1 MAPLTLKTF
10 IEESNDALAKIDGR
24 GRVVLANRHWLTLV
38 GPTAQG
44 SVLDWPGLREA
55 LERPGREE
63 QAFLTAAPG
72 VMAPLA
78 GALAPLTLG
87 ADPEESRLLFRI
99 RPVEP
104 GVVAARDRF
113 FTLIDHFPFGIGVH
127 RDLRFLY
134 VNQAA
139 VRYLGYDRAEE
150 LIGQPITTIIAPDD
164 LPAVRQRV
172 GHMMRTGQPLP
183 ERETLV
189 VRRDGSTVV
198 ADLAAFM
205 IRDEDGLPSY
215 VVVARDITDRR
226 QIEERLR
233 QSQRMEAVGRLAG
246 GIAHDFNNV
255 LAVVLSYAE
264 LIANQRPG
272 TSPGDDGM
280 RRIEQS
286 LDVIHAA
293 NEIRKA
299 AERAAALVKELL
311 TFSRGRLA
319 EVSSRSPNAAV
330 TDLRDFLERSLG
342 DAHRLE
348 LDLAPELPAIRAGAS
363 HLEQVLVNL
372 VINARDAMPGGGRVV
387 VRTRAVSFGVDE
399 PGAPPELDPGRYAV
413 FEVQDSGIGMSPEVA
428 RRAFEPF
435 FSTKGLGSGAG
446 LGLATVYGIARQAG
460 GTAEI
465 ASQPGHGTIVRVFW
479 PLEPLDPSASLE
491 AKPTAATPATA
502 APQAVSTAAPGAAS
516 ANGPEAQPD
525 PIHGMVSA
533 PQPRRERPLEGRR
546 ILLVEDDEAVR
557 ILVTRLLKHNGA
569 EVFEAHGADQAIALQ
584 EQLAIRGD
592 TPPDLL
598 LTDVVMPDKSGPEL
612 ARELRRQQPRLR
624 VVFMSGYADE
634 NLDADEIQQLGAHF
648 IEKPFA
654 TQDLVELMVH
664 ALNQP

>member
-63 QAFLTAAPG
+63 QAFLTTAPG
-72 VMAPLA
+72 VKAPLA
-78 GALAPLTLG
+78 GALAPLNLA
-87 ADPEESRLLFRI
+87 ADASESRLLFRI

-139 VRYLGYDRAEE
+139 VRYLGYDRPED
-150 LIGQPITTIIAPDD
+150 LIGQPITSIIAPDD

-189 VRRDGSTVV
+189 VRKDGSTVV

-272 TSPGDDGM
+272 TSPSDEGL
-280 RRIEQS
+280 RRLEPS

-348 LDLAPELPAIRAGAS
+348 LDLAEGLPAIRAGAS

-372 VINARDAMPGGGRVV
+372 VINARDAMPRGGRVAI
-387 VRTRAVSFGVDE
+387 RTREVSFGIDE
-399 PGAPPELDPGRYAV
+399 PSAPPELDPGRYAV
-413 FEVQDSGIGMSPEVA
+413 FEVEDSGVGMSPEVA

-465 ASQPGHGTIVRVFW
+465 SSQPGHGTTVRVYW
-479 PLEPLDPSASLE
+479 PLEPVALTTGEPSGTPSAG
-491 AKPTAATPATA
+491 ATPA
-502 APQAVSTAAPGAAS
+502 PQASHALHPTTTPAEPARAP
-516 ANGPEAQPD
+516 
-525 PIHGMVSA
+525 
-533 PQPRRERPLEGRR
+533 PRRERPLEGRR
-546 ILLVEDDEAVR
+546 VLLVEDDEAVR
-557 ILVTRLLKHNGA
+557 ILVTRLLRHNGA
-569 EVFEAHGADQAIALQ
+569 EVLEAHGADQAIALQ

-592 TPPDLL
+592 TPPELL
-598 LTDVVMPDKSGPEL
+598 LTDVVMPDKSGPQL
-612 ARELRRQQPRLR
+612 ARELRLHQPGLR

-634 NLDADEIQQLGAHF
+634 NLDAEEIQQLGAHF

-654 TQDLVELMVH
+654 TQDLVELMVT
-664 ALNQP
+664 ALGQP

>member
-10 IEESNDALAKIDGR
+10 IEESNDALAKIDGC

-38 GPTAQG
+38 GPTAPG

-55 LERPGREE
+55 LDRPGREE

-72 VMAPLA
+72 VKAPLA
-78 GALAPLTLG
+78 GALAPLNVG
-87 ADPEESRLLFRI
+87 ADKTESRLLFRI

-139 VRYLGYDRAEE
+139 VRYLGYDRPED

-189 VRRDGSTVV
+189 VRRDGTTVV

-264 LIANQRPG
+264 LIANHRPAS
-272 TSPGDDGM
+272 TPGDDGP
-280 RRIEQS
+280 RRLDQS
-286 LDVIHAA
+286 LDVSQAA

-319 EVSSRSPNAAV
+319 EVTSRSPNAAV

-348 LDLAPELPAIRAGAS
+348 LDLAEALPAIRAGAS

-372 VINARDAMPGGGRVV
+372 VINARDAMPRGGRVAI
-387 VRTRAVSFGVDE
+387 RTREVSFGIDE

-413 FEVQDSGIGMSPEVA
+413 FEVEDAGIGMSPEVA

-465 ASQPGHGTIVRVFW
+465 TSQPGHGTTVRVYW
-479 PLEPLDPSASLE
+479 PLEPGDQAANPE
-491 AKPTAATPATA
+491 AKSSGTNTSE
-502 APQAVSTAAPGAAS
+502 QAS
-516 ANGPEAQPD
+516 APALTSPSPAPTGSQPS
-525 PIHGMVSA
+525 PAGGSR
-533 PQPRRERPLEGRR
+533 PRRERSLEGRR

-569 EVFEAHGADQAIALQ
+569 EVLEAHGADQAIALQ

-592 TPPDLL
+592 TPAELL
-598 LTDVVMPDKSGPEL
+598 LTDVVMPDKSGPQL
-612 ARELRRQQPRLR
+612 ARELRQHHPRLR

-634 NLDADEIQQLGAHF
+634 NLDAEEIQQLGAHF

-654 TQDLVELMVH
+654 TQDLVELIVT
-664 ALNQP
+664 ALAEP

>member
-10 IEESNDALAKIDGR
+10 IEESNDALAKIDGH

-63 QAFLTAAPG
+63 QAFLTTAPG
-72 VMAPLA
+72 VPAPLA
-78 GALAPLTLG
+78 GALAPLNVG
-87 ADPEESRLLFRI
+87 ADRTESRLLFRI

-139 VRYLGYDRAEE
+139 VRYLGYDRPED
-150 LIGQPITTIIAPDD
+150 LIGQPITSIIAPDD

-189 VRRDGSTVV
+189 VRKDGSTVV

-272 TSPGDDGM
+272 TSPSDEGL
-280 RRIEQS
+280 RRFEPT

-348 LDLAPELPAIRAGAS
+348 LDLAKGLPAIRAGAS

-372 VINARDAMPGGGRVV
+372 VINARDAMPRGGRVAI
-387 VRTRAVSFGVDE
+387 RTREVSFGIDD

-413 FEVQDSGIGMSPEVA
+413 FEVEDSGVGMSPEVA

-465 ASQPGHGTIVRVFW
+465 SSQPGHGTTVRVYW
-479 PLEPLDPSASLE
+479 PLEPIDPMSGESNAGGTPSLSPAPAAQGSPAIPMSAPPAEPSAS
-491 AKPTAATPATA
+491 P
-502 APQAVSTAAPGAAS
+502 PQ
-516 ANGPEAQPD
+516 
-525 PIHGMVSA
+525 
-533 PQPRRERPLEGRR
+533 RRERPLEGRR
-546 ILLVEDDEAVR
+546 VMLVEDDEAVR
-557 ILVTRLLKHNGA
+557 ILVTRLLRHNGA
-569 EVFEAHGADQAIALQ
+569 EVLEAHGADQAIALQ

-592 TPPDLL
+592 TPPELL
-598 LTDVVMPDKSGPEL
+598 LTDVVMPDKSGPQL
-612 ARELRRQQPRLR
+612 ARELRLHQPRLR

-654 TQDLVELMVH
+654 TQDLVELMVT
-664 ALNQP
+664 ALGQP

>member
-1 MAPLTLKTF
+1 MAPLTFKTF
-10 IEESNDALAKIDGR
+10 IEESNDALAKIDGH

-38 GPTAQG
+38 GPTAPG
-44 SVLDWPGLREA
+44 TVLDWPGLADA
-55 LERPGREE
+55 LSRPGREE
-63 QAFLTAAPG
+63 QAFITAAPG
-72 VMAPLA
+72 VPGTLS
-78 GALAPLTLG
+78 GALAPLSVG
-87 ADPEESRLLFRI
+87 SDAQQSRLLFRI

-139 VRYLGYDRAEE
+139 VRYLGYDRAED

-183 ERETLV
+183 ERETLIM
-189 VRRDGSTVV
+189 RRDGSTVV

-264 LIANQRPG
+264 LIANQRPAPA
-272 TSPGDDGM
+272 TADDAP
-280 RRIEQS
+280 RRLDQS
-286 LDVIHAA
+286 IDVVHAA
-293 NEIRKA
+293 KEIRKA

-319 EVSSRSPNAAV
+319 EVSSRAPNAAILE
-330 TDLRDFLERSLG
+330 LRDFLERSLG
-342 DAHRLE
+342 EAHRLE
-348 LDLAPELPAIRAGAS
+348 FDLAEGLPHIRAGAS

-372 VINARDAMPGGGRVV
+372 VINARDAMPRGGRVV
-387 VRTRAVSFGVDE
+387 VRTRAVTFTPDE
-399 PGAPPELDPGRYAV
+399 PNAPPELDPGGYAV
-413 FEVQDSGIGMSPEVA
+413 FEVADSGSGMTEEVA

-465 ASQPGHGTIVRVFW
+465 SSQLGRGTTVRVFW
-479 PLEPLDPSASLE
+479 PLEP
-491 AKPTAATPATA
+491 PTATPPLDEDRPQPETATFEPRPPA
-502 APQAVSTAAPGAAS
+502 
-516 ANGPEAQPD
+516 
-525 PIHGMVSA
+525 
-533 PQPRRERPLEGRR
+533 PRRERPLDGRR

-569 EVFEAHGADQAIALQ
+569 EVFEAHSAEQALALQ

-592 TPPDLL
+592 TPPELL

-612 ARELRRQQPRLR
+612 TRELRRHQPRLR
-624 VVFMSGYADE
+624 LVFMSGYADE

-654 TQDLVELMVH
+654 TQDLVELIAT
-664 ALNQP
+664 ALGQP